1 MTKMAEAQRGRAAG
15 GQMRPKFPGFS
26 DLERNVIQ
34 HARIF
39 TEPAALRL
47 ARAEPLLKRSI
58 PVLITAFLLVV
69 AISRFSGIVI
79 EYARMEASA
88 RQVTVL
94 AAATASA
101 ALQENGAALFDKSQK
116 WEVEQRLNTFLP
128 ADMLEPGAF
137 VLAVRNDGR
146 VFAGSSGSLPYTG
159 RTLAT
164 VAPEVAAFQYFG
176 ERSTVMKTFISGG
189 EHIVALAQVPG
200 GAGTLL
206 VASPLSRIDKLWR
219 DEVSLNVTLFAGISA
234 ILLVVLYA
242 YYIQAKRARDADQI
256 FAESNLRVETALS
269 RGRCGLWDFDMPNR
283 RLFWSRSM
291 YEMLGM
297 PPQGNVLSF
306 GDAARLMHPDDGSIY
321 KVARTIARGDARQID
336 QIFRMRHADGHYV
349 WLRARAQVIRTTSG
363 RVHLIGIAMDV
374 TEQHRLAQRYAEAD
388 QRLADAIECT
398 SEAFVLWDK
407 NDRLVMCNAHYQ
419 QAYQL
424 PDSVLVPGTE
434 RSVVN
439 AAAARPI
446 IERRIA
452 DPDRSNHSQTSEVQ
466 LSDQRW
472 LQINDR
478 RTRDGGMV
486 SVGTDITLLK
496 RHQVRL
502 RESERRL
509 MATIGDLSASRITL
523 ERQKAELSVA
533 NANYQAEKERAEAA
547 NRAKSEF
554 LANMSHELRTPL
566 NAILGFSEIL
576 QNQMFGPLGSDKYDE
591 YSHDIHDSGKHL
603 LNVINDIL
611 DMSKIEAGQ
620 MQINR
625 EKIDLAPLI
634 EETLRFTT
642 IPAEQKNICVDQQV
656 SSGLT
661 IVADRRAM
669 KQVLLNLLSN
679 AVKFTNE
686 GGRISLR
693 ARKVAGAVTLT
704 IADTGIGIPRA
715 ALQKIGQPFEQVQ
728 NQYAKSRGGSGL
740 GLAISR
746 SLTSLH
752 GGSMK
757 IYSTENVGT
766 IISLRIPDTALRDPL
781 DRPACRALPTAEENQ
796 RLTVA

>member
-1 MTKMAEAQRGRAAG
+1 
-15 GQMRPKFPGFS
+15 MR
-26 DLERNVIQ
+26 
-34 HARIF
+34 
-39 TEPAALRL
+39 RL
-47 ARAEPLLKRSI
+47 AGAEPLLKRSI
-58 PVLITAFLLVV
+58 PILITAFLLVV
-69 AISRFSGIVI
+69 AISRISGIMV

-101 ALQENGAALFDKSQK
+101 ALQENGVALFDKAQK
-116 WEVEQRLNTFLP
+116 WDVEQRLNAVLSP
-128 ADMLEPGAF
+128 DMLETGAF
-137 VLAVRNDGR
+137 VLTVRNDGR
-146 VFAGSSGSLPYTG
+146 IFASSPDGVYTG
-159 RTLAT
+159 RTLNA

-176 ERSTVMKTFISGG
+176 ERSTVMKTFIGG
-189 EHIVALAQVPG
+189 TEHIVALMQVPG

-206 VASPLSRIDKLWR
+206 VATPLAGIQKLWR

-234 ILLVVLYA
+234 ILLIVLYA

-297 PPQGNVLSF
+297 PPQSNVLSF

-321 KVARTIARGDARQID
+321 KVARTIAKGDARQID

-349 WLRARAQVIRTTSG
+349 WMRARAQVIRTASG

-407 NDRLVMCNAHYQ
+407 NDRLVMCNTHYQ
-419 QAYQL
+419 QAYKL
-424 PDSVLVPGTE
+424 PDRVLVAGTE

-439 AAAARPI
+439 AASARPI

-452 DPDRSNHSQTSEVQ
+452 DPDRSNQSQTSEVQ

-478 RTRDGGMV
+478 RTRDGGLV

-509 MATIGDLSASRITL
+509 MATIGDLSTSRITL

-533 NANYQAEKERAEAA
+533 NSNYQAEKERAEAA

-576 QNQMFGPLGSDKYDE
+576 QNQMFGPLGSEKYDE

-620 MQINR
+620 MKLNR
-625 EKIDLAPLI
+625 ETIDLAPLI
-634 EETLRFTT
+634 METLRFTT
-642 IPAEQKNICVDQQV
+642 IPAQQKNICVDQQI

-661 IVADRRAM
+661 ITADRRAM

-686 GGRISLR
+686 GGKISLR

-704 IADTGIGIPRA
+704 IADTGIGIPRL
-715 ALQKIGQPFEQVQ
+715 ALDKIGQPFEQVQ
-728 NQYAKSRGGSGL
+728 SQYAKSKGGSGL

-752 GGSMK
+752 GGAMK
-757 IYSTENVGT
+757 IHSQENVGT
-766 IISLRIPDTALRDPL
+766 IISLRIPDTSPR
-781 DRPACRALPTAEENQ
+781 
-796 RLTVA
+796 VV